1 MKVCVVMG
9 GVSAERDVS
18 LKTGNAVID
27 ACNNLGFKVNQVIIN
42 NDYKFYLKD
51 FKNCDIVFNALHGP
65 IGEDGTI
72 QLWFEK
78 NNIVYTGSGPKSS
91 SICMDK
97 NNSKKIIKDLGYATP
112 KWNLANRDIDYN
124 LINYPCIVK
133 PNSQGSTYGLSIVNN
148 AGEFNRAVNFAKKY
162 DSDVLIEEYI
172 SGREITVGVLDGEA
186 LPIVEIKPKH
196 GIYDYECKYKPG
208 MSSYF
213 CPAKINNQITSKI
226 KFDSE
231 LIFKALGCKG
241 YGRIDY
247 IIDKNMNY
255 YFLELNTLPG
265 MTSTSLLPIAAKALN
280 ISFNDLVYK
289 IIKV

>member
-9 GVSAERDVS
+9 GVSAEREVS
-18 LKTGNAVID
+18 LKTGNAVFD
-27 ACNNLGFKVNQVIIN
+27 ACRNLGLDVIQVVIK
-42 NDYKFYLKD
+42 NDYNFYLKD

-65 IGEDGTI
+65 IGEDGII
-72 QLWFEK
+72 QSWFDK
-78 NNIVYTGSGPKSS
+78 NNIAYTGSGPRSS

-112 KWNLANRDIDYN
+112 KWNLVSQEIDHN

-133 PNSQGSTYGLSIVNN
+133 PSSQGSTYGLSIVNS
-148 AGEFNRAVNFAKKY
+148 AGELNSAVNFAKKY

-172 SGREITVGVLDGEA
+172 SGREITVGVLDGKA

-196 GIYDYECKYKPG
+196 DIYDYECKYKPG

-213 CPAKINNQITSKI
+213 CPAKFNNQITSKI
-226 KFDSE
+226 QFDSE
-231 LIFKALGCKG
+231 FIFKALGCKG

-265 MTSTSLLPIAAKALN
+265 LTATSLLPIAAEALD
-280 ISFNDLVYK
+280 ISFNELIHK
-289 IIKV
+289 IIKA

>member
-9 GVSAERDVS
+9 GVSAEREVS
-18 LKTGNAVID
+18 LKTGNAVIE
-27 ACNNLGFKVNQVIIN
+27 ACKDLGFEVSQVVIK
-42 NDYKFYLKD
+42 NDYKLYLKD

-78 NNIVYTGSGPKSS
+78 NNISYTGSGPRSS

-112 KWNLANRDIDYN
+112 KWNLVSPEIDYS

-133 PNSQGSTYGLSIVNN
+133 PSSQGSTYGLSIVSS
-148 AGEFNRAVNFAKKY
+148 AGELSRAVKFARKY

-172 SGREITVGVLDGEA
+172 AGREITVGVLGGKA
-186 LPIVEIKPKH
+186 LPIVEIKPQND
-196 GIYDYECKYKPG
+196 IYDYECKYEPG
-208 MSSYF
+208 MSLYY
-213 CPAKINNQITSKI
+213 CPAKLNARIANKI
-226 KFDSE
+226 KINSE
-231 LIFKALGCKG
+231 LIFEALGCEG

-255 YFLELNTLPG
+255 YFLEINTLPG

-289 IIKV
+289 IINS

>member
-1 MKVCVVMG
+1 MG

-78 NNIVYTGSGPKSS
+78 NNIAYTGSGPNSS

-112 KWNLANRDIDYN
+112 KWNLVNRVIDYN

-133 PNSQGSTYGLSIVNN
+133 PNTQGSTYGLSIVNN
-148 AGEFNRAVNFAKKY
+148 AEELNRAVNFAKKY
-162 DSDVLIEEYI
+162 DSDVLIEQYI
-172 SGREITVGVLDGEA
+172 SGREITVGILDGKA

-196 GIYDYECKYKPG
+196 DIYDYECKYKPG

-213 CPAKINNQITSKI
+213 CPAKVNDQITSKI

-280 ISFNDLVYK
+280 ISFNDLVHK

>member
-9 GVSAERDVS
+9 GVSAEREVS
-18 LKTGNAVID
+18 LKTGNAVFD
-27 ACNNLGFKVNQVIIN
+27 ACRKLGFEVSQIVIK
-42 NDYKFYLKD
+42 NDYKLFLKD

-65 IGEDGTI
+65 IGEDGVI
-72 QLWFEK
+72 QLWFEE
-78 NNIVYTGSGPKSS
+78 NNIAYTGSGPKSS

-97 NNSKKIIKDLGYATP
+97 HNSKKIVKDLGFATP
-112 KWNLANRDIDYN
+112 KWNLVGRGTSFN

-133 PNSQGSTYGLSIVNN
+133 PSSQGSTYGLSIVK
-148 AGEFNRAVNFAKKY
+148 RAERLNGAINFAKKY
-162 DSDVLIEEYI
+162 DSNVLIEEYI
-172 SGREITVGVLDGEA
+172 SGRELTVGILDGKA
-186 LPIVEIKPKH
+186 LPIVEIRPKH

-213 CPAKINNQITSKI
+213 CPAKLNDQMTRKI
-226 KFDSE
+226 KLDSE

-247 IIDKNMNY
+247 MIDKNMNY

-265 MTSTSLLPIAAKALN
+265 MTSTSLLPIAAKASN
-280 ISFNDLVYK
+280 ISFSDLVHK
-289 IIKV
+289 IIKA

>member
-9 GVSAERDVS
+9 GVSAEREVS
-18 LKTGNAVID
+18 LKTGNAVFD
-27 ACNNLGFKVNQVIIN
+27 ACMNLGFEVIQIVIK

-51 FKNCDIVFNALHGP
+51 FKNSDIVFNALHGP
-65 IGEDGTI
+65 IGEDGII

-78 NNIVYTGSGPKSS
+78 NNIAYTGSGPKSS

-112 KWNLANRDIDYN
+112 KWNLISRGIDYN

-133 PNSQGSTYGLSIVNN
+133 PSSQGSTYGLSIVNSV
-148 AGEFNRAVNFAKKY
+148 EELNRAINFAKKY

-172 SGREITVGVLDGEA
+172 SGREITVGVLDGKA

-208 MSSYF
+208 MSSYV
-213 CPAKINNQITSKI
+213 CPAKFNDQITSKI

>member
-1 MKVCVVMG
+1 MKVCIVMG
-9 GVSAERDVS
+9 GVSAEREVS
-18 LKTGNAVID
+18 LKTGNAVFD
-27 ACNNLGFKVNQVIIN
+27 ACKNLGFEVSQIVIKD
-42 NDYKFYLKD
+42 DYKTYLKD

-65 IGEDGTI
+65 IGEDGVI

-78 NNIVYTGSGPKSS
+78 NNIAYTGSGPKSS

-112 KWNLANRDIDYN
+112 KWNLFSQEIDCN

-133 PNSQGSTYGLSIVNN
+133 PSSQGSTYGLSIVNN
-148 AGEFNRAVNFAKKY
+148 AGELSRAVNFAKKY
-162 DSDVLIEEYI
+162 DSDILIEEYI
-172 SGREITVGVLDGEA
+172 SGREITVGVLDGKA

-213 CPAKINNQITSKI
+213 CPAKFNDQITSKI

-231 LIFKALGCKG
+231 FIFKALGCKG

-265 MTSTSLLPIAAKALN
+265 LTSTSLLPISAKALN
-280 ISFNDLVYK
+280 ISFNDLVHK

>member
-9 GVSAERDVS
+9 GVSAEREVS
-18 LKTGNAVID
+18 LKTGNAVFD
-27 ACNNLGFKVNQVIIN
+27 ACSNLGFEVIQIVIK

-51 FKNCDIVFNALHGP
+51 FKNSDIVFNALHGP
-65 IGEDGTI
+65 IGEDGII

-78 NNIVYTGSGPKSS
+78 NNIAYTGSGPKSS

-97 NNSKKIIKDLGYATP
+97 NNSKKIIKDLGFATP
-112 KWNLANRDIDYN
+112 KWNLFSREINYN

-133 PNSQGSTYGLSIVNN
+133 PSSQGSTYGLSIVNN
-148 AGEFNRAVNFAKKY
+148 AGELNRAVNFAKKY

-172 SGREITVGVLDGEA
+172 SGREITVGVLDGKA

-213 CPAKINNQITSKI
+213 CPAKFNDQITSKI

>member
-9 GVSAERDVS
+9 GVSAEREVS
-18 LKTGNAVID
+18 LKTGNAVFD
-27 ACNNLGFKVNQVIIN
+27 ACRKLGFEVSQIVIK
-42 NDYKFYLKD
+42 NDYRLFLKD

-65 IGEDGTI
+65 IGEDGII
-72 QLWFEK
+72 QLWFEE
-78 NNIVYTGSGPKSS
+78 NNIAYTGSGPKSS

-97 NNSKKIIKDLGYATP
+97 NNSKKIVKDLGFATP
-112 KWNLANRDIDYN
+112 KWNLVSRGISSS

-133 PNSQGSTYGLSIVNN
+133 PSSQGSTYGLSIVNN
-148 AGEFNRAVNFAKKY
+148 AGKLNKAINFAKKY
-162 DSDVLIEEYI
+162 DSNVLIEEYI
-172 SGREITVGVLDGEA
+172 SGREITVGVLDGKA
-186 LPIVEIKPKH
+186 LPIVEIRPKH

-208 MSSYF
+208 MSSYL
-213 CPAKINNQITSKI
+213 CPAKLNDQMTRKI

-247 IIDKNMNY
+247 MIDKNMNY

-280 ISFNDLVYK
+280 ISFNDLVHK
-289 IIKV
+289 IIKA